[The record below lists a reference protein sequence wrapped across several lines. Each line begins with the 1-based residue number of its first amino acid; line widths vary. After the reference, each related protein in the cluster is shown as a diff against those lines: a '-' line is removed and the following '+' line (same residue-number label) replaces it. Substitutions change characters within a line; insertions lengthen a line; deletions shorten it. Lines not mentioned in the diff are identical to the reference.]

1 MNFLADRQRG
11 NSFHRH
17 DSGVAIADLGTGD
30 VYWRGLGW
38 AGPSPRIAVPPVNRA
53 G

>member
-17 DSGVAIADLGTGD
+17 DSGFAIADLGTGD
-30 VYWRGLGW
+30 VYWRGLGFS
-38 AGPSPRIAVPPVNRA
+38 AGRVRRLGSLFRR
-53 G
+53 